1 MVVTLDDLTARH
13 PNAETFRFGDSAE
26 LSALLL
32 GLVRAGKKRATCSHE
47 GQEGAFPVLGRCD
60 IALEWDGRPALLIK
74 TVELRNVRFCD
85 MTEDMAL
92 LEGENDSLAGWR
104 ADHQRYFERHGI
116 FDPQMMLMW
125 ERFEV
130 LEDFADV

>member
-1 MVVTLDDLTARH
+1 MVVTLDDLKARH
-13 PNAETFRFGDSAE
+13 PDAQTFRFGDSAE

-47 GQEGAFPVLGRCD
+47 GQESAYPVIGRRD
-60 IALEWDGRPALLIK
+60 IALEWDGRPALLIE
-74 TVELRNVRFCD
+74 TVELRAVRFCD

-116 FDPQMMLMW
+116 FDAEMKLMW